1 MDYQL
6 LYYFGLWQM
15 WVCLLAFFGLMAI
28 WYHIG
33 RRQGDFGQVWLALSI
48 LCWSFSGL
56 VEAYYADQ
64 ITSLA
69 GSLGTLDATGDVSG
83 HISSLQGF
91 KTVLSL
97 LNSLFILLALPWFRY
112 MPKAL
117 ESVIKNRYWPLIVGL
132 PFVFSLLPTM
142 SKLIF
147 HGNVRLISE
156 LDVYYSILTLAV
168 LGLVLWESF
177 INRKLAALA
186 YLSTVCILVT
196 FAAQIF
202 KLTDGDSQ
210 ILFSAIFKTSLI
222 MIFFAL
228 ALSWVRDLDK
238 KIAAVSSDLTL
249 KIKSNRKGSAKDS
262 RVEISGLTDTPVIF
276 GMTNKNH
283 SLLQLFAERLNGSD
297 DDWLEIKPKS
307 DMRTGKTYDIND
319 YNEMKRL
326 LVSMLDGIYGKGQW
340 TKEQHEMPLKELLFE
355 LSSGR
360 ERKVRLAI
368 PKSNVTI
375 Y

>member
-69 GSLGTLDATGDVSG
+69 GLLGTLDATGDVSG

-112 MPKAL
+112 MPKVL

-186 YLSTVCILVT
+186 YLSTVCIFVT

-210 ILFSAIFKTSLI
+210 VLFSAIFKTSLI

-228 ALSWVRDLDK
+228 ALSWVRDLGK
-238 KIAAVSSDLTL
+238 KIVVVSSDLTL
-249 KIKSNRKGSAKDS
+249 KIKSNINGSAKDNK
-262 RVEISGLTDTPVIF
+262 VEIGGLTDSPVIF

-283 SLLQLFAERLNGSD
+283 SLLQLFAERLISSK

-340 TKEQHEMPLKELLFE
+340 TKDQHEMPIKELIFE

-360 ERKVRLAI
+360 ERKIRLAI
-368 PKSNVTI
+368 PKANVTV

>member
-69 GSLGTLDATGDVSG
+69 GLLGTLDATGDVSG

-112 MPKAL
+112 MPKVL

-186 YLSTVCILVT
+186 YLSTVCIFVT

-210 ILFSAIFKTSLI
+210 VLFSAIFKTSLI

-228 ALSWVRDLDK
+228 ALSWVRDLGK
-238 KIAAVSSDLTL
+238 KIVVVSSDLTL
-249 KIKSNRKGSAKDS
+249 KIKSNINGSAKDNK
-262 RVEISGLTDTPVIF
+262 VEIGGLTDSPVIF

-283 SLLQLFAERLNGSD
+283 SLLQLFAERLIGSK

-307 DMRTGKTYDIND
+307 DMRTGKIYDIND

-340 TKEQHEMPLKELLFE
+340 TKDQHEMPIKELIFE

-360 ERKVRLAI
+360 ERKIRLAI
-368 PKSNVTI
+368 PKANVTV